1 MYFIANM
8 SETNQRVTM
17 IMGAGAVLDMN
28 FPADIITPTTR
39 KITEE
44 VLNPYR
50 DIFDSS
56 RVITVVN
63 DIYDVLI
70 QQFPVDQYIWWR
82 DDLRPEINFE
92 ILFHVIEQLL
102 SYESVWSGINKNPYI
117 EIRNRG
123 AEEVLL
129 GKLTILRPI
138 L

>member
-1 MYFIANM
+1 
-8 SETNQRVTM
+8 M

-117 EIRNRG
+117 YPYFAPFTKQNF
-123 AEEVLL
+123 
-129 GKLTILRPI
+129 
-138 L
+138 